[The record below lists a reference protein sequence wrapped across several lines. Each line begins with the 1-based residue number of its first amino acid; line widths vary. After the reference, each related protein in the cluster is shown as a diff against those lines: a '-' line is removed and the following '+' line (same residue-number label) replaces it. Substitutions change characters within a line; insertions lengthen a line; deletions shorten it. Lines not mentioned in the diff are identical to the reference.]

1 MRNILVPFP
10 ALVAL
15 CLCCLLGPA
24 PLRAAPATPAVD
36 PGWRPLVDRLAAE
49 GLNRALLDRLF
60 APGALTYS
68 PEIMARK
75 VDAMV
80 KKEFEPRPKPSRK
93 TLEQS
98 NYRHLLAP
106 AVIAEAVRF
115 VGQNRAA
122 FDKASREYGPPAELV
137 AAFLVV
143 ETRLGAYLGDRDALS
158 VLASLARSSRLEDIA
173 PFMRS
178 LTGDPARRDF
188 AATAAADRAEWAF
201 RELTALVRY
210 AGAKNRQPG
219 SIPGSIYG
227 AVGICQFMPTN
238 ALRYGVDA
246 DGDGVVD
253 LFCPAD
259 AIVSVASYL
268 RGHGWKPGMTEEE
281 TRAVVYAYNHSD
293 LYVLAVL
300 AVADRIKAQREGSAP
315 ARSPGRGK
323 KAAKN

>member
-1 MRNILVPFP
+1 MGAKPFFRP
-10 ALVAL
+10 ALAAL
-15 CLCCLLGPA
+15 AMICLLWLAGPRPA
-24 PLRAAPATPAVD
+24 PAAPAAD

-49 GLNRALLDRLF
+49 GLDRPMLDRLF
-60 APGALTYS
+60 APGAMDYS

-106 AVIAEAVRF
+106 AVIAEAARF
-115 VGQNRAA
+115 VRQHRAA
-122 FDKASREYGPPAELV
+122 FDMAKRDFGPPPELV

-158 VLASLARSSRLEDIA
+158 VLASLARASRLEDIA
-173 PFMRS
+173 PSMRS
-178 LTGDPARRDF
+178 LTGGQERRDF
-188 AATAAADRAEWAF
+188 AAAAAADRAEWAF
-201 RELTALVRY
+201 RELTALLRY

-219 SIPGSIYG
+219 TIPGSIYG
-227 AVGICQFMPTN
+227 AIGICQFMPSN
-238 ALRYGVDA
+238 ALRYGIDA

-253 LFCPAD
+253 LFCPTD

-268 RGHGWKPGMTEEE
+268 RGHGWKPGMTGEE

-300 AVADRIKAQREGSAP
+300 AVADRIKAQLEGDGP
-315 ARSPGRGK
+315 AKRPGGAG
-323 KAAKN
+323 KAAR